1 MTCTVYPAEAS
12 GAILD
17 FRMAA
22 GEANQDAYEETSAT
36 VNDTLRLIDQKL
48 VGGNIDGIVF
58 KGTNI
63 SLEPDRI
70 LLIKGEDDENE
81 WSDQSA
87 RHDVERIVTPFPKAS

>member
-1 MTCTVYPAEAS
+1 
-12 GAILD
+12 
-17 FRMAA
+17 MAA